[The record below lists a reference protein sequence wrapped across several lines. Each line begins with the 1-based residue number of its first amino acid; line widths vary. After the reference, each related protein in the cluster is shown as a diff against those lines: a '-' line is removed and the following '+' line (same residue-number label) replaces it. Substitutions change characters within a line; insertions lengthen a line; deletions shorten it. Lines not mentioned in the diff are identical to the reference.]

1 MSGNKTLS
9 VMNLFDVYPL
19 FDIEITKGRGCH
31 VYDAD
36 GTEYLDLYG
45 GHAVVSVGHCHPVVV
60 KAIEKQASQ
69 LMFYSNSVINPLQ
82 QQLAEKLGKISGYD
96 DYSLFLVNSGA
107 EANENALKLASFHTG
122 RKRVVAFRRAFHGR
136 TSAAVEVTD
145 NPKIVSPLN
154 SNNNVTFLPLN
165 DIDAMCYELAK
176 GDVAAVIIEGIQG
189 VGGIRIPE
197 ADFLRVL
204 REECNRYGT
213 VLILD
218 EIQSGYGR
226 SGRFFAHQ
234 YSGIRP
240 DIITCAKGIAT
251 GFPMGA
257 VLISP
262 MFKPS
267 YGMLGT
273 TFGGNHLACATA
285 IAVLDIIEEEHLVEN
300 AAKVGQYLIDRLKEM
315 PEIKEVRGLGL
326 MIGIEMPFEVKELRR
341 HLINVEHVF
350 TGAASTD
357 IVRLLP
363 PLTLTIAQADDFLE
377 RFRRALTAL

>member
-154 SNNNVTFLPLN
+154 SNNNVPFLPLN
-165 DIDAMCYELAK
+165 DIDAMCDELAK

-300 AAKVGQYLIDRLKEM
+300 AAKVGQYLIDRLKDM